1 MTTQAPPGHD
11 TRDLL
16 AGDWC
21 GLGERERRQALATA
35 RREGERAA
43 RGYLQGSRSGSLGP
57 RPLCQS
63 PWVREH
69 PETHRLD
76 GAHLWLYACAQTV
89 PGEQEYVRAV
99 IHRFGPEQTRRWW
112 ARQRAGRLAD
122 PRLCSFCDGYERERR
137 RILGMDAPPIQE
149 ADLRRY
155 LAEAKEHERK
165 CGRAWH
171 LCLVEAPEEES
182 DTQRAIAQWEY
193 RRSVLGTDLAQMLLM
208 VAVYRSRDRVS
219 GRCDRSDA
227 VGRS

>member
-1 MTTQAPPGHD
+1 MTMQAPSGHD
-11 TRDLL
+11 TQDLL
-16 AGDWC
+16 AGDWG

-43 RGYLQGSRSGSLGP
+43 RWYLQGSRTGSLGP
-57 RPLCQS
+57 RPLCRS
-63 PWVREH
+63 PWAREH

-76 GAHLWLYACAQTV
+76 EAHLWLYACAQTV

-112 ARQRAGRLAD
+112 ARQRADRLAD
-122 PRLCSFCDGYERERR
+122 PRVCSFCDGYERERR

-149 ADLRRY
+149 AGLCRY

-171 LCLVEAPEEES
+171 ACLVEAPEEAS

-193 RRSVLGTDLAQMLLM
+193 RRSVLATDLAQMLLM
-208 VAVYRSRDRVS
+208 VAGYRPRGHVTAR
-219 GRCDRSDA
+219 
-227 VGRS
+227 